1 MITMQVSMT
10 VPPGSEEAWEEARR
24 YAHSQY
30 PRQPGFRG
38 ARVLRDCD
46 HPNRYVMQSDWDSR
60 ADADH
65 AVRTVAM
72 PWLTRGLDLNA
83 DAFAVAYF
91 ETVHPLGA
99 EEPAGPR

>member
-1 MITMQVSMT
+1 MIIMQVSMT
-10 VPPGSEEAWEEARR
+10 VPAGSEGALERG
-24 YAHSQY
+24 QY
-30 PRQPGFRG
+30 QRQPGFRG

-65 AVRTVAM
+65 AVRAVAM

-99 EEPAGPR
+99 DTPAGPR